1 MNQSWAN
8 WSVAPKTKSCIA
20 YFQIVQRRTIEEE
33 FDIPEGCLKLS
44 STELEDVEVQRF
56 MEILFSENQKLSED
70 FKKFLL
76 IFTKKETK
84 ANNLSEETLK
94 HKNDNDGDE
103 TRRKVTAQSIQQ
115 RRYKF

>member
-1 MNQSWAN
+1 
-8 WSVAPKTKSCIA
+8 
-20 YFQIVQRRTIEEE
+20 
-33 FDIPEGCLKLS
+33 
-44 STELEDVEVQRF
+44 
-56 MEILFSENQKLSED
+56 MEIVFSENQKLSED

-94 HKNDNDGDE
+94 QENDSESDE

-115 RRYKF
+115 RRYKY

>member
-1 MNQSWAN
+1 
-8 WSVAPKTKSCIA
+8 
-20 YFQIVQRRTIEEE
+20 
-33 FDIPEGCLKLS
+33 
-44 STELEDVEVQRF
+44 
-56 MEILFSENQKLSED
+56 MEIVFSENQKLSED

-94 HKNDNDGDE
+94 QENYSESDE

-115 RRYKF
+115 RRYKY